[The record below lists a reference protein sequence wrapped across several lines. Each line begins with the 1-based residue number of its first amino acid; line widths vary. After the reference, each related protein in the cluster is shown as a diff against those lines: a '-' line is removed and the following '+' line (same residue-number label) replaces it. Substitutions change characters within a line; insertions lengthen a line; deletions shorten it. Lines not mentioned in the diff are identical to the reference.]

1 MQDAEMIYDDV
12 TPGPSK
18 AEDEGEKV
26 TTIRLPTRVVKK
38 KEQGCST
45 PAVAIA
51 LSIVFTIF
59 SFGLLNYF
67 LLSTNMCNVHEI
79 SAMQKQILDWS
90 SQIIQNQAL
99 HAEYRKQIDSA
110 NERLK
115 QLERVVNFFGLNIS
129 QFISP
134 VNCSLARSQLTNLKE
149 LSNGKKYF
157 FSDSSKV
164 NWTSANKKCKG
175 MGLHLATLTDKA
187 DLDTIHAEAIKTI
200 KRQNEFWWLSAKNY
214 GIGDRLNFHWHDGS
228 ELQESSTLWRDEA
241 DKLKGCVYFWSGNE
255 KKLNGLNCNENRY
268 FICELPKDCY

>member
-115 QLERVVNFFGLNIS
+115 Q
-129 QFISP
+129 
-134 VNCSLARSQLTNLKE
+134 
-149 LSNGKKYF
+149 
-157 FSDSSKV
+157 V